1 MSPPGQRQRPRV
13 ETEGAARIAGEAN
26 DTSLATTTDLP
37 LLTRRPDYGVLVTAE
52 RADGAV
58 ASQVYR
64 NLGAAERKRTR
75 CHERGLRA
83 ELLLVRLVPVGVL
96 PLAVPALEELLQDGG
111 PR

>member
-1 MSPPGQRQRPRV
+1 MSPPDVRRRPLG
-13 ETEGAARIAGEAN
+13 GAAITKTSGQ
-26 DTSLATTTDLP
+26 DTSTIPRSDLAACA
-37 LLTRRPDYGVLVTAE
+37 RRPDYGVLVTFE

-83 ELLLVRLVPVGVL
+83 ELLLVRLLPVGVL
-96 PLAVPALEELLQDGG
+96 PLAPSVPSLERLLDEEGV

>member
-1 MSPPGQRQRPRV
+1 MAVAADTKYATSPD
-13 ETEGAARIAGEAN
+13 AA
-26 DTSLATTTDLP
+26 
-37 LLTRRPDYGVLVTAE
+37 LLTRRPDYGVLVTFE

-75 CHERGLRA
+75 CQERGLRA
-83 ELLLVRLVPVGVL
+83 ELLLVRLLPVGVL
-96 PLAVPALEELLQDGG
+96 PLAPSVPSLERLLDEAGG